1 MERKKLEE
9 FIAEYAEFVYHTDPG
24 ADCRRDPCSENPS
37 AMLMITKIK
46 PRVTTCGD
54 CGKVCDKSIE
64 RCITWDFKK
73 LVWNQ
78 RCLSCKRSLN
88 HTTGKFEYAAK
99 KSNIRPTDPATGK
112 FLKEHLGDQATTHSE
127 QQPNDVN
134 QD

>member
-1 MERKKLEE
+1 MEQKKLEE

-24 ADCRRDPCSENPS
+24 ADSRRDPCSDNPS

-54 CGKVCDKSIE
+54 CAKVCDKAIE
-64 RCITWDFKK
+64 RCISWDFKK

-88 HTTGKFEYAAK
+88 HATGKFEYAAK
-99 KSNIRPTDPATGK
+99 KSNIRPMDPVTGK
-112 FLKEHLGDQATTHSE
+112 FLKEQLGDQAAADAE
-127 QQPNDVN
+127 QDSNNIN
-134 QD
+134 QG